1 MTFIAAGWRTA
12 ASMVGSAAWMPSRS
26 SSAFK
31 RSTRHRSLVRG
42 MRASRCSGA
51 RTENMARARSV
62 SFHATADRYHE
73 TEQSWKRLENYIHYR
88 AKVSI
93 TIFPP
98 LYKYACTFLFP
109 FRVDRSDYERNTP
122 KWYSFA
128 VIAVACSGGRS
139 DIRVSRIKIR
149 RFKRNWRTS
158 ISRLSTCRSLH
169 RPSWSSSRCES
180 SRAKQLSYKRGK
192 KCVTNVC
199 AIKSSHSIM
208 RFTGKS
214 GSNPEMNSFHK
225 VWIWNFNLLSQIL
238 YMAFCRPFVKKKHVS
253 LLQVF
258 CWKLYNLFL
267 NHLV

>member
-1 MTFIAAGWRTA
+1 MTFNAAGWRTA
-12 ASMVGSAAWMPSRS
+12 ASMVGSTAWMPSRS

-31 RSTRHRSLVRG
+31 RSTRHRSLVRSL
-42 MRASRCSGA
+42 RASRCSGA

-62 SFHATADRYHE
+62 SLHATADRYHE

-88 AKVSI
+88 AKVST

-98 LYKYACTFLFP
+98 LYKYACTFLYMFS

-139 DIRVSRIKIR
+139 DIRVLRIKIR

-180 SRAKQLSYKRGK
+180 SRAKQLSYISAGKMRGK
-192 KCVTNVC
+192 CVCNKKQSFKYEIYRKKKWV
-199 AIKSSHSIM
+199 
-208 RFTGKS
+208 KS
-214 GSNPEMNSFHK
+214 GDELIS
-225 VWIWNFNLLSQIL
+225 
-238 YMAFCRPFVKKKHVS
+238 
-253 LLQVF
+253 
-258 CWKLYNLFL
+258 
-267 NHLV
+267 